1 MADTAAEE
9 PFIVYSYVGAAAR
22 AVDEYTAEGILELR
36 PELRH
41 AGGLLAAPLGLM
53 STSGTGATVH
63 IHAAGAPTRIDVHLY
78 DSGDGVE
85 RVKVDTKLLRVG
97 RSQVFSEARFTDADN
112 PNRDLGYSTVSYV
125 VTGPGIGRL
134 ENHDRPPYVGPA
146 RNERPITE
154 IYGGVP
160 RADGGFSIPDLPI
173 RLRSGGRIHSGT
185 MEVLG
190 EASGMAVTRL
200 KTGVERMRTEHMS
213 TTILSA
219 GRGGPFSIT
228 PEILASGDDF
238 AICRMELIDHANDDR
253 LLAVIR
259 TRYRLLP

>member
-1 MADTAAEE
+1 MTDTAAEE
-9 PFIVYSYVGAAAR
+9 PFIVYSYVGAASR
-22 AVDEYTAEGILELR
+22 ALDEHTAEGILELR

-53 STSGTGATVH
+53 STSGTGVTVH
-63 IHAAGAPTRIDVHLY
+63 IHAAGAPTRIDVHMY
-78 DSGDGVE
+78 ESGEGVE
-85 RVKVDTKLLRVG
+85 RVRVDTKLLRVG
-97 RSQVFSEARFTDADN
+97 RSQVFGEARFTDADN
-112 PNRDLGYSTVSYV
+112 PDRHLGYSTVSYV
-125 VTGPGIGRL
+125 ATGPGTGKL
-134 ENHDRPPYVGPA
+134 ENREPAPYVGPA

-160 RADGGFSIPDLPI
+160 RPDGGFDIPDLPS

-185 MEVLG
+185 MEILG
-190 EASGMAVTRL
+190 EAAGMAAAKL

-219 GRGGPFSIT
+219 GRGGPFSIN
-228 PEILASGDDF
+228 PEVLATGDDF

-253 LLAVIR
+253 LLAVVR

>member
-1 MADTAAEE
+1 MADE
-9 PFIVYSYVGAAAR
+9 PFIVYSYVGAAGR
-22 AVDEYTAEGILELR
+22 AIDEHTAEGVLELR

-53 STSGTGATVH
+53 STAGTGVTVH
-63 IHAAGAPTRIDVHLY
+63 IHAAGAPTRIDVHMW

-97 RSQVFSEARFTDADN
+97 RSQVFAEARFSDADN
-112 PNRDLGYSTVSYV
+112 PSRQMGYSTVSYV
-125 VTGPGIGRL
+125 ATGPGTGKL
-134 ENHDRPPYVGPA
+134 ENHPAPPYVGPA

-160 RADGGFSIPDLPI
+160 RADGGFDIPDLPP
-173 RLRSGGRIHSGT
+173 RLRAGGRIHSGT

-190 EASGMAVTRL
+190 EAAGMRAATL

-219 GRGGPFSIT
+219 GLGGPFSIT
-228 PEILASGDDF
+228 PEVLASGDDF
-238 AICRMELIDHANDDR
+238 AICRMELRDHANDDR
-253 LLAVIR
+253 LLAVVR

>member
-1 MADTAAEE
+1 MTDTAPEDR
-9 PFIVYSYVGAAAR
+9 FIVYSYVGAASR
-22 AVDEYTAEGILELR
+22 AIDEYTAEGILQLR

-53 STSGTGATVH
+53 STSGTGVTVH
-63 IHAAGAPTRIDVHLY
+63 IHAAGAPTRIDVHMY
-78 DSGDGVE
+78 ESGDGVE
-85 RVKVDTKLLRVG
+85 RVKVDTKVLRVG
-97 RSQVFSEARFTDADN
+97 RSQVFAEGRFSDADN
-112 PNRDLGYSTVSYV
+112 PSRQLGYSTVSYV
-125 VTGPGIGRL
+125 ATGPGTGVL
-134 ENHDRPPYVGPA
+134 ENHDEPPYAGPA

-160 RADGGFSIPDLPI
+160 RADGGFDIPDLPT
-173 RLRSGGRIHSGT
+173 RLRAGGRIHSGT
-185 MEVLG
+185 MEILG
-190 EASGMAVTRL
+190 EAAGMAATKL

-228 PEILASGDDF
+228 PEVLASGDDF
-238 AICRMELIDHANDDR
+238 SICRMELIDHGNEDR
-253 LLAVIR
+253 LLAVVR